1 MSTDNKLP
9 LIYRFTNAT
18 VVHWRGNR
26 PSGEVNVMSGAP
38 LATSTVISKETQD
51 KLKGYGTG
59 YSFFEA
65 SEGDLTL
72 VQSTWSRELISY
84 VPYDT
89 NNKQLRVLTAEEF
102 EQLTPGFKNLY
113 RKDLSEPIETKAE
126 LEFEVQTLDL
136 ELKESILLGTEF
148 LTDLHR
154 DVVDLRQKAAA
165 RTRSYYYDSKSGPI
179 PSFER
184 TLPLVISNDE
194 LIKLVARAGHKISSG
209 KGFGATVGIVEPYR
223 EEAYFKVS
231 FFANPY
237 DGSVKR
243 KPDLKRDGK
252 PYADGRGRM
261 VKDFPKVVGIAQIT
275 TSELGTWWDS
285 IGGNLLSDEDK
296 QDAIQALTNTLWK
309 V

>member
-1 MSTDNKLP
+1 MSTDKKLP

-18 VVHWRGNR
+18 VLHWRGNR
-26 PSGEVNVMSGAP
+26 PTGTVSVIAESP
-38 LATSTVISKETQD
+38 LAISTIISKETQD
-51 KLKGYGTG
+51 RLKGYSTG
-59 YSFFEA
+59 YEFFEA

-72 VQSTWSRELISY
+72 EESTWSREFISY
-84 VPYDT
+84 VPIDAG
-89 NNKQLRVLTAEEF
+89 NKQLRTLPAEEF
-102 EQLTPGFKNLY
+102 EKLTPGFQRLY
-113 RKDLSEPIETKAE
+113 RKELSEPIETKTE

-154 DVVDLRQKAAA
+154 DVVDLRQKVAA
-165 RTRSYYYDSKSGPI
+165 RNRSYYNVDSGPT
-179 PSFER
+179 PAFER

-194 LIKLVARAGHKISSG
+194 LIKLVARAGHKIGSG
-209 KGFGATVGIVEPYR
+209 SGFGATVGIVEPYR

-261 VKDFPKVVGIAQIT
+261 VKDFPKVVGIAQIS
-275 TSELGTWWDS
+275 TSDLGTWWDS
-285 IGGNLLSDEDK
+285 IGGNDLTDEDK
-296 QDAIQALTNTLWK
+296 QEAIQALTNNLWK

>member
-1 MSTDNKLP
+1 MSTDKKLP

-18 VVHWRGNR
+18 VLHWRGDR
-26 PSGEVNVMSGAP
+26 PTGTVSVIAESP
-38 LATSTVISKETQD
+38 LATSTIISKDTQER
-51 KLKGYGTG
+51 LTG
-59 YSFFEA
+59 YSRGYAFYEA
-65 SEGDLTL
+65 SSGDLTL
-72 VQSTWSRELISY
+72 EESTWSREFISY
-84 VPYDT
+84 VPIDAG
-89 NNKQLRVLTAEEF
+89 NKQLRTLPAEEF
-102 EQLTPGFKNLY
+102 EKLTPGFQRLY
-113 RKDLSEPIETKAE
+113 RKELSEPIETKTE
-126 LEFEVQTLDL
+126 LEFELQTLDL
-136 ELKESILLGTEF
+136 ALKESILLGTEF

-165 RTRSYYYDSKSGPI
+165 RTRSYHYDTKSGPV

-194 LIKLVARAGHKISSG
+194 LIKLVARAGHKIGSG
-209 KGFGATVGIVEPYR
+209 SGFGATVGIVEPYR

-243 KPDLKRDGK
+243 QPDLKRDGK

-275 TSELGTWWDS
+275 TSDLGAWWDS
-285 IGGNLLSDEDK
+285 IGGNDLTDDAK
-296 QDAIQALTNTLWK
+296 QEAITALTKSLWK